1 MRCRWVLVGLVGL
14 VGITTLLGYGQR
26 AAILR
31 WMGDW
36 LVAHSRL
43 EPPWDA
49 IVVFSGRPYERALAA
64 AAAYQRYPALIVALG
79 GAHNEDLVA
88 IGAPLSQECAFT
100 QAALR
105 ALCVPDS
112 AILLACEG
120 TSTVEE
126 FVHLAQLCRAR
137 RWRRLLLVSS
147 VFHGRRLEELAR
159 RHLSPLG
166 VLWGVQPA
174 SALRFRPDRWW
185 ESEAGL
191 LTVWEEYAKVWYYRL
206 AGYF

>member
-1 MRCRWVLVGLVGL
+1 MRGRWVLVGLGGVVG
-14 VGITTLLGYGQR
+14 VSALLSYWQR

-31 WMGDW
+31 WMGDR

-43 EPPWDA
+43 EPPWEA

-64 AAAYQRYPALIVALG
+64 AEAYQRYPALIVALG
-79 GAHNEDLVA
+79 GAHNEDLLA

-100 QAALR
+100 QMALR

-126 FVHLAQLCRAR
+126 FAHLAQLCRSH
-137 RWRRLLLVSS
+137 RWKR
-147 VFHGRRLEELAR
+147 
-159 RHLSPLG
+159 
-166 VLWGVQPA
+166 
-174 SALRFRPDRWW
+174 
-185 ESEAGL
+185 
-191 LTVWEEYAKVWYYRL
+191 
-206 AGYF
+206 